1 MIERK
6 EKYTAA
12 FYTLGCRVNQYE
24 TRAVEEAFVSDGFEI
39 GDFDGKCDVYVINT
53 CTVTAESDRKSRQ
66 IIRRA
71 AKNGGSDAVVIV
83 IGCMS
88 QTNPEQAKK
97 IQGVD
102 AVFGTGEKMACAALA
117 RRLVESK
124 KAGAETQPQDF
135 VDDIFSHDTIEHM
148 SVHGSDNTR
157 AFLKVVDGC
166 DNKCSYCIIPKARG
180 HVRSK
185 SIEDV
190 ISECRNITASGC
202 REIVLTGIETAAFG
216 RDCGLTLSDL
226 AKSVSQLEN
235 VKRIRFGS
243 LEPTVITQQLV
254 SQLSEIPEVMP
265 HFHLSLQSGCDDVLK
280 AMRRKYNTGMFL
292 EKLSMLHE
300 YFPDFEATT
309 DIIVGFPGE
318 TEEMFEKTL
327 EFVQK
332 CGFLYV
338 HVFPYSDRKGTAA
351 SGFDGKLPENVKHER
366 AAMLTKK
373 MYEVRNKTLEKY
385 VGKTA
390 NVLWE
395 TYKNG
400 YAHGYTENYIEVRY
414 KDADFLK
421 PNDITQI
428 RLEKIGENA
437 EFMVAKRSEN
447 DCGGAI

>member
-24 TRAVEEAFVSDGFEI
+24 TRAVEEAFVSCGFEI

-71 AKNGGSDAVVIV
+71 VKNGGSEAAVIV

-97 IQGVD
+97 IHGVD
-102 AVFGTGEKMACAALA
+102 AVFGTGEKMACAELA
-117 RRLVESK
+117 KKLVESK
-124 KAGAETQPQDF
+124 KAGALHETQDF

-185 SIEDV
+185 SIDDV
-190 ISECRNITASGC
+190 ICECRDITASGC

-226 AKSVSQLEN
+226 AKSVSELEN

-243 LEPTVITQQLV
+243 LEPTVITQKLV

-280 AMRRKYNTGMFL
+280 AMRRKYNTGMFT
-292 EKLSMLHE
+292 EKLCMLHE

-318 TEEMFEKTL
+318 TEQMFEKTL
-327 EFVQK
+327 EFVEK

-351 SGFDGKLPENVKHER
+351 SEFDGKLPENVKHER
-366 AAMLTKK
+366 AAILTRKML
-373 MYEVRNKTLEKY
+373 EVRKKTLEKY

-390 NVLWE
+390 KVLWE

-421 PNDITQI
+421 PNDITEI
-428 RLEKIGENA
+428 KLEEIGKNA
-437 EFMVAKRSEN
+437 EFMIAKRSEK

>member
-24 TRAVEEAFVSDGFEI
+24 TRAVEEAFVSGGFEI
-39 GDFDGKCDVYVINT
+39 GDFDAKCDVYVINT

-71 AKNGGSDAVVIV
+71 VKNGGGEAVVIV

-97 IQGVD
+97 IHGVD

-117 RRLVESK
+117 KKLVESK
-124 KAGAETQPQDF
+124 KSGKEHETEDF
-135 VDDIFSHDTIEHM
+135 VDDIFSHGTIEHM

-185 SIEDV
+185 SIDEV
-190 ISECRNITASGC
+190 VGECCDITASGC

-216 RDCGLTLSDL
+216 KDCGLTLSDL
-226 AKSVSQLEN
+226 AEKVSEIEN

-243 LEPTVITQQLV
+243 LEPTVITQKLV
-254 SQLSEIPEVMP
+254 SELSDIPEVMP

-292 EKLSMLHE
+292 EKLNMLHE

-318 TEEMFEKTL
+318 TEDMFLETL
-327 EFVQK
+327 EFVEK

-351 SGFDGKLPENVKHER
+351 SEFDGKLPENVKHER

-373 MYEVRNKTLEKY
+373 MLEVRKKTLEKY
-385 VGKTA
+385 AGKTA

-414 KDADFLK
+414 KDAHFFK
-421 PNDITQI
+421 PNDITKI
-428 RLEKIGENA
+428 RLEKIDENA
-437 EFMVAKRSEN
+437 GFVFA
-447 DCGGAI
+447 GQP